1 MKKIILLGSSLVM
14 ASSAIM
20 AAEDGI
26 TSSVEAG
33 IVLTSGNTATRS
45 GNLKGK
51 IEHTKG
57 KMRNTVSAEALYVD
71 GDSGKLSEK
80 YIGNGK
86 SAYQFDEKSYGF
98 LTGNLERDLF
108 SGYAYQATLATGYG
122 YRAMDTKEI
131 TLDFEAGPG
140 YRQNKIEGKDAEG
153 NVVGHLSAMFAY
165 RFNKTATFTQ
175 ELVSDIGSDGAITK
189 STTALTAQI
198 VGNMAMKASLIAKH
212 NSDTPTGVDALDTE
226 TGLTLVYTF

>member
-1 MKKIILLGSSLVM
+1 MKKVILLGSSLIM

-33 IVLTSGNTATRS
+33 IVLTSGNTATRT

-51 IEHTKG
+51 VEHTKG
-57 KMRNTVSAEALYVD
+57 KYRNTVAAEALYVD

-80 YIGNGK
+80 YIGNAK

-98 LTGNLERDLF
+98 ITGNLERDLF
-108 SGYAYQATLATGYG
+108 SGYDYQATFAAGYG
-122 YRAMDTKEI
+122 YRAIDTKEI
-131 TLDFEAGPG
+131 TFDLEAGPG
-140 YRQNKIEGKDAEG
+140 YRLNKLDAEDSEG
-153 NVVGHLSAMFAY
+153 NAVAHLSAMFAY

-175 ELVSDIGSDGAITK
+175 ELVSDIGSDGAISK

-198 VGNMAMKASLIAKH
+198 VGNMAMRASLIAKH
-212 NSDTPTGVDALDTE
+212 NSDTPAGVDALDTE
-226 TGLTLVYTF
+226 TALTLVYTF